1 MIVLSCRKETTLAQL
16 LALAKSYDHVT
27 THVVF
32 LHGLD
37 GDKEKT
43 WLSTGAAP
51 ELWPAWLTADFAY
64 VGTWSVGYDASATKW
79 RGSSMPLPDRAENI
93 LARLMAEPRLSKGHI
108 VFIGHSLGGLVIK
121 QLLRSA
127 DREASR
133 NPAAKA
139 FLRRIRRIAF
149 LGTPHFGSGL
159 AIIARILGSAVRRSS
174 STAALERNDPNLRDL
189 NFWYRQ
195 YSADNGIENLVLTES
210 RPIKVLG
217 VQLPDWLGFIVLP
230 DSSDPGVGVV
240 PISIDADHIDIAKPE
255 SRDAD
260 VYVHISSFVSRPFTT
275 AHEDFVIAECL
286 TQQAGDLRALAHAAE
301 RQSQSLEE
309 MERLI
314 ATSSF
319 LAPRH
324 GEGGSSII
332 DSEAHQRL
340 RTVSKSRFFAG
351 YDLINHIRR
360 LAESIENGELSGAS
374 NSVKAEVLAWSAR
387 FLSASDKGMAQKLVD
402 QAMKLG
408 DGDVIVIARAF
419 VAASNGDSAL
429 ALGLLAPINTSLA
442 KSAAFI
448 IVKNQQGSKAAFAW
462 LERTG
467 VTPNDLDPDGKLF
480 ALQSCI
486 QEEDWGRSLE
496 LTESLTE
503 ADFDY
508 APVLAHLAAEVH
520 LVQTVPAELRTVV
533 LQQALLNAADFPLA
547 SDSESIH
554 HRRTAQQL
562 FERAARNALVLGL
575 TKQASIASDIALWLA
590 LRDRQ
595 TFESARG
602 DLEKSMRDPASAL
615 RRLPLALQFGLK
627 VDLAAVETEIE
638 RQTALSGGNSADAAI
653 ARFAL
658 AFVQKEPSQVAAY
671 IDRHR
676 SQLNQHLDPR
686 GVGFVEIEM
695 LARSGQT
702 QQAESRL
709 SELLRLG
716 LSGPEECR
724 LRRLIEE
731 ASGTDSVDQHLALY
745 EGSRSITDLRNLV
758 VALEDRKNWG
768 KLAGFGRSLFE
779 LTHDL
784 LDATRYAKALY
795 ETDQL
800 DDLLALL
807 RDFPGLL
814 DQSEQLQELR
824 CWALFQ
830 QGAFVEA
837 LSSLLQLRTK
847 RDNASYRNLLVNI
860 AIASGDWESLQV
872 FIEEEWKARESRS
885 PNDLLRVAKLAQM
898 VGSPRTKDLVRES
911 ARSGAEDPKILIG
924 CYMIASESGW
934 EDNQEVGKWM
944 QGAAALSDENG
955 PIRKMSLRE
964 LFDRQP
970 GWEEHETQTWTML
983 AQGKAPMFSVARLV
997 HRSLLSLFLVPALAN
1012 LSEADVRKR
1021 AIIHSFSGARG
1032 DNEATPYSLA
1042 MDATAL
1048 LTVEMLGVTQ
1058 SIIDHFSEIAIPHST
1073 LGWLFEEK
1081 RRILFH
1087 QPSRVSDAHELRRLI
1102 AEGSLKA
1109 FERTTLATPELAS
1122 EVGPGLASMLA
1133 DAVAHRP
1140 DDDRQRLVVHAY
1152 PVYRVGSLM
1161 EEEADLTGYEGRLCS
1176 CVAVVEKLVER
1187 GELTSS
1193 AAQDCMSFLAAHER
1207 PWPTGPRIDDSAVLY
1222 LDDAAVSQLQ
1232 HLELLPRLRRAGLI
1246 VFVSAHEVAECDAL
1260 IRYETQTT
1268 RAVALV
1274 EGLRLRLRKGIAA
1287 GKVRVGRQHRVEK
1300 DDDEF
1305 SICSHPALA
1314 ILDLSVTTDA
1324 TVVDDRFIN
1333 QHRTITSGDHQRAL
1347 LNSLDVLNILKVRN
1361 VITGDQIMELRTVLR
1376 RAGMSLVPL
1385 EQDELDMFLARAK
1398 IADGKIVE
1406 TAELKAVR
1414 ESILQLRM
1422 SDVLQLPMEMV
1433 WLDRLFEACFRSL
1446 RHQWRQGMDQ
1456 ATAAAISDWLYDL
1469 MDARQWSHRFAGL
1482 TPNAFDRYRGQIT
1495 ALMMLPASQPAKVR
1509 NAYWRW
1515 FEDRI
1520 LLRVKEENAPLFSE
1534 LLSQATELISFGLK
1548 NAPRPGD

>member
-1 MIVLSCRKETTLAQL
+1 MILPFCQEETTLAQL
-16 LALAKSYDHVT
+16 LALASNYDHVT

-43 WLSTGAAP
+43 WLSTGAKP

-64 VGTWSVGYDASATKW
+64 VGTWSVGYDASATRW

-127 DREASR
+127 EREASR

-139 FLRRIRRIAF
+139 FLHRTRRVVF
-149 LGTPHFGSGL
+149 LGTPHLGAGL
-159 AIIARILGSAVRRSS
+159 AVIARILGSVVRRSS

-210 RPIKVLG
+210 QPLKFLG
-217 VQLPDWLGFIVLP
+217 VQLPDWLGFVVLP

-240 PISIDADHIDIAKPE
+240 PIPIDANHINIVKPE
-255 SRDAD
+255 SRDSD
-260 VYVHISSFVSRPFTT
+260 VYVHVSSFVSRPFT
-275 AHEDFVIAECL
+275 AARDFVIAECM
-286 TQQAGDLRALAHAAE
+286 TQQAGDLRALANAAE
-301 RQSQSLEE
+301 RQTQSLEE

-314 ATSSF
+314 AAGSF
-319 LAPRH
+319 APRH
-324 GEGGSSII
+324 GEAGASII
-332 DSEAHQRL
+332 DNEALQRL

-351 YDLINHIRR
+351 YDLVNSVRR
-360 LAESIENGELSGAS
+360 LVESVQSGELSGAS

-387 FLSASDKGMAQKLVD
+387 FLSATDKEMAQKLVD

-408 DGDVIVIARAF
+408 DGEAIEIARAF
-419 VAASNGDSAL
+419 VAAGQGNSAL

-448 IVKNQQGSKAAFAW
+448 IVNNQQGSKAAFAW
-462 LERTG
+462 LEQTG
-467 VTPNDLDPDGKLF
+467 VTPSDLDPDGKLF
-480 ALQSCI
+480 VLQSCL
-486 QEEDWGRSLE
+486 QSEDWGRSLE

-508 APVLAHLAAEVH
+508 APALAHLAAEAH

-533 LQQALLNAADFPLA
+533 FQHALLNAADFPLA
-547 SDSESIH
+547 SDSNSIH
-554 HRRTAQQL
+554 RRRTAQQL
-562 FERAARNALVLGL
+562 FERAARNALLFDL

-590 LRDRQ
+590 LRDVQ
-595 TFESARG
+595 SFKTALG
-602 DLEKSMRDPASAL
+602 DLEKSMRDPATAL
-615 RRLPLALQFGLK
+615 RRLPLALQFGLR
-627 VDLAAVETEIE
+627 VDLTAVEAEIE
-638 RQTALSGGNSADAAI
+638 RQTALSGGTSADAAI

-658 AFVQKEPSQVAAY
+658 AFVQDEPGQVAAY

-709 SELLRLG
+709 NELLRLG

-731 ASGTDSVDQHLALY
+731 ASGTDPVDQRLALY

-758 VALEDRKNWG
+758 VALEDRKDWG
-768 KLAGFGRSLFE
+768 RLAVFGRSLFE

-784 LDATRYAKALY
+784 QDATRYAKALY

-807 RDFPGLL
+807 QDVPGLL
-814 DQSEQLQELR
+814 GQSEQLQALR

-830 QGAFVEA
+830 QGAFAEA
-837 LSSLLQLRTK
+837 HSSLLQLRTK
-847 RDNASYRNLLVNI
+847 RDSANYRNLLVNI

-885 PNDLLRVAKLAQM
+885 PDDLIRIAKLALM
-898 VGSPRTKDLVRES
+898 VGTPRTKDLVLES
-911 ARSGAEDPKILIG
+911 ARAGAEDPKILIG

-934 EDNQEVGKWM
+934 EDNEEVAKWM
-944 QGAAALSDENG
+944 QKAAALSDEKG
-955 PIRKMSLRE
+955 PIQKISLKE
-964 LFDRQP
+964 LVDRQP
-970 GWEEHETQTWTML
+970 GWEEHETQTWAML

-997 HRSLLSLFLVPALAN
+997 HRSLLSLFLAPALAN

-1021 AIIHSFSGARG
+1021 AIIHAFSGARG
-1032 DNEATPYSLA
+1032 DNAAAPYSLA

-1048 LTVEMLGVTQ
+1048 LTAEMLGVAQ
-1058 SIIDHFSEIAIPHST
+1058 LIIDHFSEIAIPHST

-1087 QPSRVSDAHELRRLI
+1087 QPSRITDAQELRRLI

-1109 FERTTLATPELAS
+1109 FERTTLATPELAL
-1122 EVGPGLASMLA
+1122 EVGPGLAAMLA
-1133 DAVAHRP
+1133 DAVSNYPEH
-1140 DDDRQRLVVHAY
+1140 DRQRLVVHAY
-1152 PVYRVGSLM
+1152 PVYRAGSLM
-1161 EEEADLTGYEGRLCS
+1161 EEKADLTGYEGHLCS
-1176 CVAVVEKLVER
+1176 CVAVVDKLVER

-1193 AAQDCMSFLAAHER
+1193 EAQDCKSFLSVQER
-1207 PWPTGPRIDDSAVLY
+1207 PWPNGPCIDDSAILY
-1222 LDDAAVSQLQ
+1222 LDDAAVSHLQ
-1232 HLELLPRLRRAGLI
+1232 HLELLPKLSRAGLT
-1246 VFVSAHEVAECDAL
+1246 VFVSAHEVTECDTL
-1260 IRYETQTT
+1260 LKYDTQTT
-1268 RAVALV
+1268 RVFTLV
-1274 EGLRLRLRKGIAA
+1274 ENLRLRLRKGIAA
-1287 GKVRVGRQHRVEK
+1287 GKVRVGRQHRFEE

-1305 SICSHPALA
+1305 SICSHPTLA
-1314 ILDLSVTTDA
+1314 ILDLSGTTDA

-1333 QHRTITSGDHQRAL
+1333 QHQTIESGDNQRPL
-1347 LNSLDVLNILKVRN
+1347 LTSMDVLNILKERD
-1361 VITGDQIMELRTVLR
+1361 VITAARMMELRTVLR
-1376 RAGMSLVPL
+1376 RAGMSLIPL
-1385 EQDELDMFLARAK
+1385 EPDELNRFLAGVK
-1398 IADGKIVE
+1398 IVNGKIME
-1406 TAELKAVR
+1406 TAELKALR
-1414 ESILQLRM
+1414 ESVLQLRM

-1446 RHQWRQGMDQ
+1446 QHQWCQGADPE
-1456 ATAAAISDWLYDL
+1456 AAAAISDWLYDL
-1469 MDARQWSHRFAGL
+1469 MDVRQWSHRFAGL
-1482 TPNAFDRYRGQIT
+1482 TPNASDRYQGQIT
-1495 ALMMLPASQPAKVR
+1495 ALIMLPASQPAKVR
-1509 NAYWRW
+1509 NSYWRW

-1520 LLRVKEENAPLFSE
+1520 LLRIKEENGPLFRQ
-1534 LLSQATELISFGLK
+1534 LLTQATELIRVGLK
-1548 NAPRPGD
+1548 NVPRPGD

>member
-1 MIVLSCRKETTLAQL
+1 MIVPYCREETTLAQL
-16 LALAKSYDHVT
+16 LALASNYDHVT

-43 WLSTGAAP
+43 WLSTGAKP

-64 VGTWSVGYDASATKW
+64 VGAWSVGYDASATKW

-93 LARLMAEPRLSKGHI
+93 LARLMAEPRLSKGYI

-133 NPAAKA
+133 NPTAKA
-139 FLRRIRRIAF
+139 FLRRTRRVAF
-149 LGTPHFGSGL
+149 LGTPHLGAGL
-159 AIIARILGSAVRRSS
+159 AGLARMLGSVARRSS

-210 RPIKVLG
+210 RAIKILG
-217 VQLPDWLGFIVLP
+217 LQLPDWLGFVVLP

-240 PISIDADHIDIAKPE
+240 PIPIDADHINIVKPE
-255 SRDAD
+255 SRESD
-260 VYVHISSFVSRPFTT
+260 VYVHVSSFVSRPFT
-275 AHEDFVIAECL
+275 AARDFVIAECL
-286 TQQAGDLRALAHAAE
+286 TKQASDLRALENAAE
-301 RQSQSLEE
+301 RQAQSLVE

-314 ATSSF
+314 KTRSF
-319 LAPRH
+319 APRH
-324 GEGGSSII
+324 GEAGASII
-332 DSEAHQRL
+332 DSEAQRRL
-340 RTVSKSRFFAG
+340 RTVSKCRFFAG
-351 YDLINHIRR
+351 YDLINHVRR
-360 LAESIENGELSGAS
+360 LAESVENGELSGAS

-387 FLSASDKGMAQKLVD
+387 FLSATDKEMAQKLVD
-402 QAMKLG
+402 QAVKLG
-408 DGDVIVIARAF
+408 DGDVIEIARAF
-419 VAASNGDSAL
+419 VAASHGNSAL

-448 IVKNQQGSKAAFAW
+448 IVKNQEGSKAAFAW

-467 VTPNDLDPDGKLF
+467 VTPSDLDPDGKLF
-480 ALQSCI
+480 ALQSCL
-486 QEEDWGRSLE
+486 QDEDWGRSLE

-508 APVLAHLAAEVH
+508 APALAHLAAEAH

-533 LQQALLNAADFPLA
+533 FQQALLNAADFPLA
-547 SDSESIH
+547 SDSNSIH
-554 HRRTAQQL
+554 HRRTAQEL
-562 FERAARNALVLGL
+562 FEKAARNALLFDL

-590 LRDRQ
+590 LRDIQ
-595 TFESARG
+595 SFESARG
-602 DLEKSMRDPASAL
+602 DLEKSMRDPATAL
-615 RRLPLALQFGLK
+615 RRLPLALQFGLR
-627 VDLAAVETEIE
+627 VDLAAVEAEIE
-638 RQTALSGGNSADAAI
+638 RQTALSGGTSADAAI

-658 AFVQKEPSQVAAY
+658 AFVQDEPGQVAAY

-676 SQLNQHLDPR
+676 SQLNHHLDPR
-686 GVGFVEIEM
+686 GVAFVEIEM

-716 LSGPEECR
+716 LSGLEECR
-724 LRRLIEE
+724 LRRLIKE
-731 ASGTDSVDQHLALY
+731 ASGTDSVDQRLALY

-758 VALEDRKNWG
+758 VALEDRKDWG
-768 KLAGFGRSLFE
+768 RLAGFGRSLFD

-784 LDATRYAKALY
+784 LDATRYAIALY
-795 ETDQL
+795 ETGQL

-807 RDFPGLL
+807 QEFPSLL
-814 DQSEQLQELR
+814 EQSEQLQGLR

-837 LSSLLQLRTK
+837 HSSLLQLRTK
-847 RDNASYRNLLVNI
+847 RDSANYRSLVVNI

-872 FIEEEWKARESRS
+872 FIEEEWTARESRS
-885 PNDLLRVAKLAQM
+885 PNDLIRVAKLAQM
-898 VGSPRTKDLVRES
+898 VGTPRTKDLVLES
-911 ARSGAEDPKILIG
+911 ARRGAQDPKILIG

-934 EDNQEVGKWM
+934 EDNQEVSKWM
-944 QGAAALSDENG
+944 QEAAALSDENG
-955 PIRKMSLRE
+955 PIQKVSLKE
-964 LFDRQP
+964 LVDRQP
-970 GWEEHETQTWTML
+970 GWEEHETQTWSML

-1021 AIIHSFSGARG
+1021 AIIHAFSGARG
-1032 DNEATPYSLA
+1032 DNDAAPNTLA

-1048 LTVEMLGVTQ
+1048 LTAEMLGVTQ

-1087 QPSRVSDAHELRRLI
+1087 QPSRVSDAQELRQLI

-1109 FERTTLATPELAS
+1109 FERTTLAAPELAS
-1122 EVGPGLASMLA
+1122 EVGPGLAAMLA
-1133 DAVAHRP
+1133 DVVSNCP
-1140 DDDRQRLVVHAY
+1140 ENDRQRLVVHAY

-1161 EEEADLTGYEGRLCS
+1161 EEEADLTGYEGHLCS

-1193 AAQDCMSFLAAHER
+1193 EAQDCKSFLAAHER
-1207 PWPTGPRIDDSAVLY
+1207 PWPNGPRIDDSAVLY
-1222 LDDAAVSQLQ
+1222 LNDAAVSHLQ
-1232 HLELLPRLRRAGLI
+1232 HLELLPRLRRAGLTA
-1246 VFVSAHEVAECDAL
+1246 FVSAHELTECDAL
-1260 IRYETQTT
+1260 LRYDTQTA

-1287 GKVRVGRQHRVEK
+1287 GKVRVGRQHRLEK
-1300 DDDEF
+1300 DDEEF
-1305 SICSHPALA
+1305 SICSHPTVA

-1333 QHRTITSGDHQRAL
+1333 QHRTITSGDNQRPL
-1347 LNSLDVLNILKVRN
+1347 LTSLDVLNILKGRN
-1361 VITGDQIMELRTVLR
+1361 VLTADQAMELRTVLR

-1385 EQDELDMFLARAK
+1385 ERDELNSFLAGAK
-1398 IADGKIVE
+1398 IVDGKILE
-1406 TAELKAVR
+1406 TAELKALR
-1414 ESILQLRM
+1414 ESVLQLRM
-1422 SDVLQLPMEMV
+1422 SDVLQLPMETV

-1446 RHQWRQGMDQ
+1446 QYQWCQGSDPD
-1456 ATAAAISDWLYDL
+1456 AAAAISDWLYDL
-1469 MDARQWSHRFAGL
+1469 MDVRQWSHRFAGL
-1482 TPNAFDRYRGQIT
+1482 TPDASDRYRGQIT
-1495 ALMMLPASQPAKVR
+1495 ALMMLPATQPAKVR

-1515 FEDRI
+1515 FEDRV
-1520 LLRVKEENAPLFSE
+1520 LLQIKEENGPLFSQ
-1534 LLSQATELISFGLK
+1534 LLTQVRELISFGLK
-1548 NAPRPGD
+1548 NAPRLGN